1 MLEVRYSR
9 VKIVLFSVLLLGFAW
24 GGLWVW
30 SNFTGK
36 GAFGGLM
43 IAVVMLGLMPKML
56 RYFVDNT
63 ILRVRGSKIEFCGI
77 FGTKTYRLEDLAGS
91 QIETVDSGL
100 ASNRHLMLGD
110 ANWFTGARV
119 AEGLLESRFRPIENL
134 IDMIVDATQ
143 SAPPRSAQ
151 PATRQQ
157 PAPAEAPP
165 VRTFGRKSV

>member
-1 MLEVRYSR
+1 MLEVKYSR
-9 VKIVLFSVLLLGFAW
+9 IKLVLSSVLLLGFAW
-24 GGLWVW
+24 GGFWVW

-56 RYFVDNT
+56 RYIADNT

-134 IDMIVDATQ
+134 IAMVADASQ
-143 SAPPRSAQ
+143 GAPQRGAR
-151 PATRQQ
+151 PATRQVAEQ
-157 PAPAEAPP
+157 PEVAP